1 MIKNFQNKCQGKAI
15 RVISDTRVLIE
26 TLVEF
31 SEVEKRGN
39 NIRERVMHQYAENIF
54 EMKSHGVFFSS
65 MYWTWIKN
73 PKSSL
78 SLTKD
83 GIVGTPE
90 WCLSQDVKKLLHANT
105 KVRIDAQKTNRSSRL
120 SFLLRV

>member
-54 EMKSHGVFFSS
+54 EMKSHGVFFPVCTELESKILNRHYPS
-65 MYWTWIKN
+65 KRWYN
-73 PKSSL
+73 
-78 SLTKD
+78 
-83 GIVGTPE
+83 G
-90 WCLSQDVKKLLHANT
+90 
-105 KVRIDAQKTNRSSRL
+105 DAGVVLITRC
-120 SFLLRV
+120 